1 MKTTKLLIGA
11 LAAMSFAACQN
22 EALVAEQPS
31 KAEGRAQI
39 DVKIVPTQGVD
50 SRMLNNNGTFS
61 WETTDKLGAAMV
73 DPAAEGTIV
82 DDAHFGNALFNY
94 ADGEFTTASTLS
106 VGAYLFYYPYDAKNT
121 TSRDGVIV
129 KPLGAQK
136 FDATGEEMM
145 KNNFMVAPIAQLG
158 GAEAGELTLPM
169 TFRSIYGYGK
179 LTLTNKSKNDEFD
192 PQALEIQKI
201 VIENAAGEF
210 VLGGTLTPATIKS
223 AAATK
228 NLYVDLRDEDADA
241 SALFAKADSVYLDK
255 VVDGETIKP
264 VPVQWNTSATTGA
277 VSIDC
282 LTGTNGIEV
291 AAGESVTTR
300 VLIPAGVYD
309 MDDITIT
316 VYTTAGYFTLDA
328 DAITTADNAGEFV
341 VRNSRVKTIA
351 AEITGQA
358 QALSGTIQVVGKNDF
373 IATMK
378 QFVNAYNESVKVQL
392 VGDKTVDADMLDAIP
407 SKIKDLTFVG
417 DAIIETNK
425 TLKKVKF
432 EDGKVTIKG
441 NVTIAG
447 EANFN
452 GLSEVVVESGSLT
465 IAKNVNAKSIE
476 VKKDA
481 TLNLNPGVVVASDFV
496 NFAGTLN
503 VGEAASRAATE
514 PAAVTITSTAQ
525 IKLVSGT
532 VNINAPLTLN
542 NSIVLGENG
551 DDAKAL
557 AAVVNYGLNK
567 TMYVRESAT
576 VENNTTLSVNT
587 NTGVINNNDDL
598 TITSENSGEI
608 NNAAE
613 AELTVEK
620 NTGVINNSGIATVN
634 TNDGEDAVINQ
645 ILATSKLIV
654 NTNSNKATVETTVA
668 GSTTTV
674 NTNSANVVYVE
685 EALLAINASTD
696 DGYVVYEMSDFNAT
710 KIAALK
716 TIITKLVVTADC
728 TLAADK
734 ATPTDYSLPTNI
746 KAVAFEGD
754 ATFNRPIVSTAA
766 LSFEFYGNV
775 NFAEGADLKATVMTF
790 DGGKNLKGSEIKA
803 SALTWNINN
812 GYMKN
817 YCKVT
822 VADAWNVIFGAEDE
836 EEGILAGTIWNDSE
850 TCKAH
855 TFKATPETS
864 WTGQVVKVD

>member
-73 DPAAEGTIV
+73 DPATEGTIV

-121 TSRDGVIV
+121 TSRGGVNV

-201 VIENAAGEF
+201 VIENTDGF
-210 VLGGTLTPATIKS
+210 VLGGTLTPATIKN
-223 AAATK
+223 ATATK

-241 SALFAKADSVYLDK
+241 SALFAKADAVYLDK

-264 VPVQWNTSATTGA
+264 APVQWNTSATTGA

-282 LTGTNGIEV
+282 LTGTKGIEV

-309 MDDITIT
+309 MDNITIT
-316 VYTTAGYFTLDA
+316 VYTTVGYFTLDA

-351 AEITGQA
+351 AEITGTA
-358 QALSGTIQVVGKNDF
+358 ESLNGEVINIVSKNDF

-378 QFVNAYNESVKVQL
+378 QFVNEKNAAIKVKMN
-392 VGDKTVDADMLDAIP
+392 GDVAVDADMLAAIP
-407 SKIKDLTFVG
+407 TTKDQTFTFVNG
-417 DAIIETNK
+417 ATIEANK
-425 TLKKVKF
+425 TLKKVNF
-432 EDGKVTIKG
+432 EGGKVTIKG

-452 GLSEVVVESGSLT
+452 NASEVVVESGSLT
-465 IAKNVNAKSIE
+465 IAKDVITKSIE

-496 NFAGTLN
+496 DFAGTLN

-514 PAAVTITSTAQ
+514 PEAVTITSTVQ

-542 NSIVLGENG
+542 NSIVLGESG

-576 VENNTTLSVNT
+576 MENNTTLSVNT
-587 NTGVINNNDDL
+587 NTGVINNNEDL

-620 NTGVINNSGIATVN
+620 NTGVINNSGIATVD

-674 NTNSANVVYVE
+674 NSNSANVVYVE

-696 DGYVVYEMSDFNAT
+696 TGYVVYEMSDFNAD

-734 ATPTDYSLPTNI
+734 ETPTPYSLPTNI

-775 NFAEGADLKATVMTF
+775 NFAKGATLDATEMTF
-790 DGGKNLKGSEIKA
+790 DGGKNLKGSAITA

-822 VADAWNVIFGAEDE
+822 VTDAWNVTFGAENE

-850 TCKAH
+850 TCTAG
-855 TFKATPETS
+855 TFTATPAIS
-864 WTGQVVKVD
+864 WTGQAVN